1 MDHIGI
7 DLHKRESQICILA
20 EGGELIERRIRTD
33 PHRFAEVLG
42 ERAPA
47 CILLEASTESE
58 WVARCL
64 EALGHPVVVADPNFA
79 SLSRETDLAFPLVQ
93 IDANMVHGWP
103 PSPCAS
109 ERVISLWGTLC
120 HHVESGVSR
129 FISSTLSPERQV
141 AALQLN
147 RNMENENR
155 CAKAKSLS

>member
-1 MDHIGI
+1 M
-7 DLHKRESQICILA
+7 
-20 EGGELIERRIRTD
+20 LIERRIRTD
-33 PHRFAEVLG
+33 LRRFAEALG
-42 ERAPA
+42 GRAPA
-47 CILLEASTESE
+47 QVLLESSTESE

-79 SLSRETDLAFPLVQ
+79 SLSRETDLAVPLVQ

-129 FISSTLSPERQV
+129 FISSTLSPECQ
-141 AALQLN
+141 AAAPQLN

>member
-33 PHRFAEVLG
+33 PHRFAELLG

-64 EALGHPVVVADPNFA
+64 EALGHHVVVADPNFA
-79 SLSRETDLAFPLVQ
+79 PMYATRTRKVKTDRRDARALAEACLLGAYRPAHRLSDPQRHVR
-93 IDANMVHGWP
+93 G
-103 PSPCAS
+103 CACGS
-109 ERVISLWGTLC
+109 
-120 HHVESGVSR
+120 SG
-129 FISSTLSPERQV
+129 
-141 AALQLN
+141 AAACGAG
-147 RNMENENR
+147 R
-155 CAKAKSLS
+155 